1 MKKSTTGIKKL
12 LPALAVLS
20 ATALLTA
27 GLAGCGRQAG
37 VQKKPDDAAGTYRTI
52 TPEAY
57 KKMLDD
63 GNAVIL
69 VDVRTPEEYA
79 AERLEGAVNIPVET
93 IGDTG
98 PEQLPDRDA
107 VIVLYCRSGNRTVT
121 AAEKLLKLGYKNVYD
136 MGGIIDW
143 PYETVKDS
151 AAAATAADG
160 ILSRFSARDLD
171 GNTVDAGIFA
181 DYKLTMVNIW
191 ATFCTPCIGEMP
203 ELGSLHREYAGKGVQ
218 IVGIVADAADSSGG
232 ILPDMV
238 ETAGQIVE
246 LTGADYLHLLPSA
259 DLNDALLEDVA
270 AVPTTIFVDAA
281 GNQVGEVYVGAKSS
295 GEWRAIID
303 QLLEEAGE

>member
-1 MKKSTTGIKKL
+1 MIKTTGIKKL

-20 ATALLTA
+20 AAALLAA

-37 VQKKPDDAAGTYRTI
+37 GKKTPDDAAGTYRKI

-63 GNAVIL
+63 GDAVVL
-69 VDVRTPEEYA
+69 VDVRTAEEYA

-93 IGDTG
+93 IGDVG

-121 AAEKLLKLGYKNVYD
+121 AAEKLLELGYKNVYD

-143 PYETVKDS
+143 PYETVTDGG
-151 AAAATAADG
+151 AAAAESNG
-160 ILSRFSARDLD
+160 ILGRFSARDLD
-171 GNTVDAGIFA
+171 GNAVDAGIFTE
-181 DYKLTMVNIW
+181 YKLTMVNVW

-203 ELGSLHREYAGKGVQ
+203 ELGDLHRDYADKGFQ

-232 ILPDMV
+232 LLPDLV
-238 ETAGQIVE
+238 ETAGHIVE
-246 LTGADYLHLLPSA
+246 LTGADYPHLLPSE
-259 DLNDALLEDVA
+259 DLNDALLKNVA
-270 AVPTTIFVDAA
+270 AVPTTIFVDKT
-281 GNQVGEVYVGAKSS
+281 GSQVGEVYVGAKSS
-295 GEWRAIID
+295 EEWRSIID
-303 QLLEEAGE
+303 QLLAEIGE